1 VAFAGSNPID
11 FAGSEGKCGHSSFP
25 ARRYARAGS
34 VHRQPNPSLP
44 TSDSSSQ
51 SAPPSAGAHRR
62 PDGRTRLEHILRE
75 NAGAVTPAVG
85 KLSDAVS
92 VLVQYLKR
100 RGDPPERVVIEVK
113 QVVRAAYRDAQFP
126 LDPDT
131 RRLVDNVITWAIEA
145 YYGVR

>member
-1 VAFAGSNPID
+1 MDS
-11 FAGSEGKCGHSSFP
+11 
-25 ARRYARAGS
+25 ARLPRGRYSGAGS
-34 VHRQPNPSLP
+34 VHRQPNTPLP
-44 TSDSSSQ
+44 TPDSTGQ
-51 SAPPSAGAHRR
+51 TAPPSAAPAAPAPAPRR
-62 PDGRTRLEHILRE
+62 PDGRARLEHILRE

>member
-1 VAFAGSNPID
+1 MDVPCSPRRPHAG
-11 FAGSEGKCGHSSFP
+11 
-25 ARRYARAGS
+25 AGS
-34 VHRQPNPSLP
+34 VHRQPNTPLP
-44 TSDSSSQ
+44 TFDSSS
-51 SAPPSAGAHRR
+51 PSAAPNAGAQRR
-62 PDGRTRLEHILRE
+62 PDGRARLEHILRE

-131 RRLVDNVITWAIEA
+131 RRLVDSVITWAIEA

>member
-1 VAFAGSNPID
+1 VDTPCSP
-11 FAGSEGKCGHSSFP
+11 
-25 ARRYARAGS
+25 RRPQPGPGV
-34 VHRQPNPSLP
+34 VHRQPNTPLP
-44 TSDSSSQ
+44 TFDSSSQ
-51 SAPPSAGAHRR
+51 SAPPSGGPHRR
-62 PDGRTRLEHILRE
+62 PDGRARLEHILRE

-92 VLVQYLKR
+92 VLVQYLKQ

-145 YYGVR
+145 YYGVK

>member
-1 VAFAGSNPID
+1 VDAARSPRRRHLGAGLL
-11 FAGSEGKCGHSSFP
+11 
-25 ARRYARAGS
+25 
-34 VHRQPNPSLP
+34 HRQPKTLLP
-44 TSDSSSQ
+44 TSDSPSQ
-51 SAPPSAGAHRR
+51 SAPSGSGPHRR
-62 PDGRTRLEHILRE
+62 PDGRASLEHVLRE

-113 QVVRAAYRDAQFP
+113 QVVRSAYRDAQFP

>member
-1 VAFAGSNPID
+1 VARSAGSL
-11 FAGSEGKCGHSSFP
+11 
-25 ARRYARAGS
+25 
-34 VHRQPNPSLP
+34 HRQPSTPLP

-51 SAPPSAGAHRR
+51 SAPPGAGVHRR
-62 PDGRTRLEHILRE
+62 PDGRARLEHILRE

-113 QVVRAAYRDAQFP
+113 QVVRSAYRDAQFP

-131 RRLVDNVITWAIEA
+131 RRLIDNVITWAIEA

>member
-1 VAFAGSNPID
+1 VS
-11 FAGSEGKCGHSSFP
+11 
-25 ARRYARAGS
+25 
-34 VHRQPNPSLP
+34 P
-44 TSDSSSQ
+44 T
-51 SAPPSAGAHRR
+51 AVHRR
-62 PDGRTRLEHILRE
+62 PDGRARLEHILRE

-85 KLSDAVS
+85 KLSEAVS

-131 RRLVDNVITWAIEA
+131 RRLVNSVITWAIEA

>member
-1 VAFAGSNPID
+1 MDAVFAPRRVQ
-11 FAGSEGKCGHSSFP
+11 P
-25 ARRYARAGS
+25 ARDRF
-34 VHRQPNPSLP
+34 HRQPNLPLPPIDSPSE
-44 TSDSSSQ
+44 
-51 SAPPSAGAHRR
+51 SAPANTPASARTHRR
-62 PDGRTRLEHILRE
+62 PDGRARLEHVLRE

-85 KLSDAVS
+85 KLSEAVS
-92 VLVQYLKR
+92 VLVHYLKQ

-113 QVVRAAYRDAQFP
+113 HVLRAAYQDARFP

>member
-1 VAFAGSNPID
+1 VDAARSPRRRHPGAGSL
-11 FAGSEGKCGHSSFP
+11 
-25 ARRYARAGS
+25 
-34 VHRQPNPSLP
+34 HRQPNTPLP
-44 TSDSSSQ
+44 TFDSSSQ
-51 SAPPSAGAHRR
+51 SAPPGAGAHRR
-62 PDGRTRLEHILRE
+62 PDGRARLEHILRE

-145 YYGVR
+145 YYGVK

>member
-1 VAFAGSNPID
+1 MDTAR
-11 FAGSEGKCGHSSFP
+11 FP
-25 ARRYARAGS
+25 RRRYSGAGS
-34 VHRQPNPSLP
+34 VHRQPTTPLP
-44 TSDSSSQ
+44 TSDSTGQ
-51 SAPPSAGAHRR
+51 SAPPTAAPTAAHRR
-62 PDGRTRLEHILRE
+62 PDGRARLEHILRE

-85 KLSDAVS
+85 KLSGAVS

-131 RRLVDNVITWAIEA
+131 RRLVDSVITWAIEA

>member
-1 VAFAGSNPID
+1 LTSPVLKASVDA
-11 FAGSEGKCGHSSFP
+11 ARFP
-25 ARRYARAGS
+25 RRRYSGAGS
-34 VHRQPNPSLP
+34 VHRQPTMPLP
-44 TSDSSSQ
+44 PFDSSTQRAS
-51 SAPPSAGAHRR
+51 SGATAHRR
-62 PDGRTRLEHILRE
+62 PDGRARLEHILRE